1 MESTTSYI
9 IAGVSVVGICLIR
22 VCIRKVQNY
31 FIEKKEEKKIEI
43 DNKNH
48 IFI

>member
-9 IAGVSVVGICLIR
+9 IAGASVVGICLIR

-31 FIEKKEEKKIEI
+31 FIEKKIEI
-43 DNKNH
+43 DNKNP

>member
-9 IAGVSVVGICLIR
+9 IAGASVVGICLIR

-43 DNKNH
+43 DNKNP

>member
-1 MESTTSYI
+1 MESTISYI
-9 IAGVSVVGICLIR
+9 IAGASVVGICLIR

-31 FIEKKEEKKIEI
+31 FLKKEEKKIEI
-43 DNKNH
+43 DNKNP